1 MLSEGATSALDASK
15 VGRCLGWDVRIRFGR
30 NRQRDGRGGRNK
42 ETGEANL
49 TANMPPKGTTGIKCR
64 GKGQKRGKMR
74 ENDKKRAECLHMSKK
89 SSTFV
94 PKLRKYAHCVRV
106 K

>member
-15 VGRCLGWDVRIRFGR
+15 TGRCFGRDVRIKFGR

-49 TANMPPKGTTGIKCR
+49 RVRRGESDGKYAAKRNNRHQMP
-64 GKGQKRGKMR
+64 GKGGD
-74 ENDKKRAECLHMSKK
+74 EIAD
-89 SSTFV
+89 
-94 PKLRKYAHCVRV
+94 
-106 K
+106 